1 MYSVVFVV
9 PCDQQWS
16 HEKVREFCMQVR
28 FMQYEM
34 PKQQEVKTLNL
45 KDCDINGFL
54 HIFKVRL
61 AVIHVFA
68 ILLYFV
74 CFILLEI

>member
-1 MYSVVFVV
+1 MCLIAYFSLYFLTLSCTMSVVFVV

-34 PKQQEVKTLNL
+34 RKQQEMKALNL

-54 HIFKVRL
+54 HIFKVR
-61 AVIHVFA
+61 
-68 ILLYFV
+68 
-74 CFILLEI
+74 